1 MSEDIKKGLLGIV
14 VDETTISQ
22 VMPEINSLTYRGYTV
37 QELCDKCSF
46 EEVAYLVLNGELPN
60 KKQLRKFEKEERSNR
75 KLSKQILSD
84 ISKMPKKAHPMD
96 VIRTAV
102 SLMGLEDKETKDNS
116 PKANMRKAMRIFAQ
130 APTAV
135 AAFFRVRKGKK
146 IVKPNPRLSFAENF
160 LNMMFN
166 RIPNKE
172 ITRAFEI
179 SLILYAEHSFNV
191 STFTARTITSSL
203 SDIHGAI
210 TGAIASL
217 KGPLHGGAN
226 EAVMHMMK
234 EIKKPERAK
243 SWLDKAL
250 KEKRVI
256 MGFGH
261 RVYRSGDSRVPTMR
275 HYLFKVAKLLK
286 KEKYTQIYEIL
297 EKEMIARKNI
307 HPNVDFPCGPTYYM
321 MGIDID
327 FYTPIFVISR
337 ITGWSAHIMEQHAS
351 NKLIRPLSKYKGNE
365 HREVMLLNQR

>member
-1 MSEDIKKGLLGIV
+1 
-14 VDETTISQ
+14 
-22 VMPEINSLTYRGYTV
+22 
-37 QELCDKCSF
+37 
-46 EEVAYLVLNGELPN
+46 
-60 KKQLRKFEKEERSNR
+60 
-75 KLSKQILSD
+75 
-84 ISKMPKKAHPMD
+84 
-96 VIRTAV
+96 
-102 SLMGLEDKETKDNS
+102 
-116 PKANMRKAMRIFAQ
+116 
-130 APTAV
+130 
-135 AAFFRVRKGKK
+135 
-146 IVKPNPRLSFAENF
+146 
-160 LNMMFN
+160 MMFN

-256 MGFGH
+256 MGYGH

>member
-1 MSEDIKKGLLGIV
+1 MLNIV
-14 VDETTISQ
+14 L
-22 VMPEINSLTYRGYTV
+22 MCLHSL
-37 QELCDKCSF
+37 Q
-46 EEVAYLVLNGELPN
+46 
-60 KKQLRKFEKEERSNR
+60 
-75 KLSKQILSD
+75 
-84 ISKMPKKAHPMD
+84 
-96 VIRTAV
+96 
-102 SLMGLEDKETKDNS
+102 
-116 PKANMRKAMRIFAQ
+116 
-130 APTAV
+130 
-135 AAFFRVRKGKK
+135 
-146 IVKPNPRLSFAENF
+146 
-160 LNMMFN
+160 
-166 RIPNKE
+166 
-172 ITRAFEI
+172 
-179 SLILYAEHSFNV
+179 
-191 STFTARTITSSL
+191 TITSSL

-243 SWLDKAL
+243 AWLDKAL
-250 KEKRVI
+250 AEKRVI

-337 ITGWSAHIMEQHAS
+337 ITGWSAHIMEQHA
-351 NKLIRPLSKYKGNE
+351 LIN
-365 HREVMLLNQR
+365 